1 MGTGQSKVGLHLPHQ
16 MRDVRETAQPSWR
29 PLGRPPHLS
38 GPSLWASGS
47 PSDQWG
53 HLFPHVNNK
62 RAPMSNA
69 YTPVAPTVGFLPFV
83 DDTCVREKSRRG
95 HVARLGGVRHPS
107 HPEAGAPKPQMFL
120 LQLPDGRGGNGSNM
134 GTLIFLINSL
144 CSGVV
149 AISPACSQSS
159 SRSRKGSPRLLAHCL
174 PNLCPVLALSP
185 GRGGQR
191 RGFL

>member
-1 MGTGQSKVGLHLPHQ
+1 MGTGQSKVGLHLPHK

-62 RAPMSNA
+62 RAPMSNT
-69 YTPVAPTVGFLPFV
+69 YTPMAPTVGSLPFV
-83 DDTCVREKSRRG
+83 GDTCVREKSRRG
-95 HVARLGGVRHPS
+95 RVARLGGVRHPS
-107 HPEAGAPKPQMFL
+107 HPEASAPKPQMSL

-134 GTLIFLINSL
+134 GTLIFPINSL

-159 SRSRKGSPRLLAHCL
+159 SRSRTGVTQAAGPL
-174 PNLCPVLALSP
+174 PAQPLPSTCPVP
-185 GRGGQR
+185 RERG
-191 RGFL
+191 